1 MNTRIISIVNHKG
14 GVGKTTTALNVGVAL
29 AKYHKKKTLLID
41 IDPQGNLST
50 SLGFK
55 LTGDENI
62 YRALIGS
69 LTALPVQQSAEEV
82 DVVTSSLDLVTAE
95 RQLMGEA
102 GSEHV
107 LAELLEPI
115 RNQYDYILIDCPPSL
130 GTLTFNA
137 LTASTDVFIVAQA
150 QFLALQG
157 VGQLLYT
164 IDKIKNRIN
173 KGLELSGVV
182 ITQFQKNLIL
192 SQQVENTLV
201 EQFPEIVFDTKIR
214 VNTAL
219 AESVSESE
227 SIFAW
232 DDKSNGAI
240 DYKNLADEIIAR
252 FK

>member
-1 MNTRIISIVNHKG
+1 MSTKIISIVNHKG
-14 GVGKTTTALNVGVAL
+14 GVGKTTTTLNVGVAL
-29 AKYHKKKTLLID
+29 ARYHNKRVLLID

-55 LTGDENI
+55 LTGDDNI
-62 YRALIGS
+62 YRALVGKIGS
-69 LTALPVQQSAEEV
+69 LPIKQSEEGV
-82 DVVTSSLDLVTAE
+82 DIVVSSLDLVTAE

-107 LAELLEPI
+107 LSELLDSVKAK
-115 RNQYDYILIDCPPSL
+115 YDYILIDCPPSL

-173 KGLELSGVV
+173 KSLQLSGVV

-192 SQQVENTLV
+192 SQQVEATLL
-201 EQFPEIVFDTKIR
+201 EQFPDIVFDSKIR

-227 SIFAW
+227 SVFAW
-232 DDKSNGAI
+232 DDKCNGAI
-240 DYKNLADEIIAR
+240 DYKNLTDEIVTR
-252 FK
+252 LK

>member
-1 MNTRIISIVNHKG
+1 MNTKIISIVNHKG

-29 AKYHKKKTLLID
+29 AKYHSKKVLLID

-55 LTGDENI
+55 LSGDDNI
-62 YRALIGS
+62 YKALVGS
-69 LTALPVQQSAEEV
+69 LKSLPIMQSKEGV
-82 DVVTSSLDLVTAE
+82 DVVVSSLDLVTAE

-107 LAELLEPI
+107 LSELLDPI
-115 RNQYDYILIDCPPSL
+115 KNNYDYILIDCPPSL

-173 KGLELSGVV
+173 KGLKLSGVI
-182 ITQFQKNLIL
+182 ITQYQKNLIL
-192 SQQVENTLV
+192 SQQVENTIL
-201 EQFPEIVFDTKIR
+201 EQFPEIVFENKIR

-227 SIFAW
+227 SVFAW
-232 DDKSNGAI
+232 DDKCNGAV
-240 DYKNLADEIIAR
+240 DYKNLTDEIVMR
-252 FK
+252 LK

>member
-1 MNTRIISIVNHKG
+1 MSTKVISIVNHKG

-29 AKYHKKKTLLID
+29 TKYHNKKVLLID

-55 LTGDENI
+55 LTGNDNI
-62 YRALIGS
+62 YRALIGNLS
-69 LTALPVQQSAEEV
+69 SLPVKQSTEGV
-82 DVVTSSLDLVTAE
+82 DIVISSLDLVTAE

-107 LAELLEPI
+107 LSELLDPI
-115 RNQYDYILIDCPPSL
+115 KNRYDYILIDCPPSL

-164 IDKIKNRIN
+164 IDKIRNRIN
-173 KGLELSGVV
+173 KKLVLSGVI

-192 SQQVENTLV
+192 SQQVETTLI
-201 EQFPEIVFDTKIR
+201 EQFPDIVFDSKIR

-227 SIFAW
+227 SVFAW
-232 DDKSNGAI
+232 DEKCNGAV
-240 DYKNLADEIIAR
+240 DYKNLTDEIVNR
-252 FK
+252 LK